1 MRHVHLR
8 QPGQGRQALCSR
20 EGRRNGRRFLGGRAG
35 QLSAVMSTEL
45 ASRLVNR
52 LRVARAEREL
62 SQDRLA
68 RAAGVRVDKRF
79 WLEGDGR

>member
-1 MRHVHLR
+1 
-8 QPGQGRQALCSR
+8 
-20 EGRRNGRRFLGGRAG
+20 
-35 QLSAVMSTEL
+35 MSTEL
-45 ASRLVNR
+45 ATGLVNR